1 MGATGDL
8 QITGASQSTTG
19 ELARSADFARFEP
32 DLGINWLAPTERLGT
47 VQLEVRGTQRDGDM
61 RLGRMYG
68 SARDAKYGGFKW
80 TFEGGDTYYA
90 PAIGEY
96 KFSNLTTPA
105 VTFTGA
111 AMNAR
116 SNRTEFGVVAGR
128 GTIWRNIFGSDPQ
141 GLDQT
146 CSAAASRVTRTSAST
161 WSRARRG
168 SAIRISPST
177 PTRLRR
183 AMKPA
188 AASAMR
194 SRRLSR

>member
-1 MGATGDL
+1 MAPRRSPLSVSLLALAAAMLLAPGVAWARQGTL

-19 ELARSADFARFEP
+19 EVARRANFARFEP

-116 SNRTEFGVVAGR
+116 SE
-128 GTIWRNIFGSDPQ
+128 SH
-141 GLDQT
+141 
-146 CSAAASRVTRTSAST
+146 RV
-161 WSRARRG
+161 RRRCRPRDDL
-168 SAIRISPST
+168 AQH
-177 PTRLRR
+177 LWQ
-183 AMKPA
+183 
-188 AASAMR
+188 R
-194 SRRLSR
+194 SSGP